1 VPAGILKRKM
11 RSLSS
16 IMIINYCIII
26 IIVII
31 IIIINTINVFIIITL
46 LIKASSRNAIRKKI
60 WQ

>member
-26 IIVII
+26 II

>member
-1 VPAGILKRKM
+1 MPAGILKRKM

-26 IIVII
+26 II
-31 IIIINTINVFIIITL
+31 IIIINTINVFIIITF